1 MDTNGFSPNQPDNQ
15 QFYRPPHQPI
25 NQQPFQYP
33 LPVNKTKN
41 TNTMLIVVA
50 GLATVLSSI
59 FASII
64 SNVISKLLLNNS
76 YSDSITFSYLISS
89 LSQTVSFFI
98 TAVIIIIACVIVCK
112 KSADRLK
119 FFACC
124 LSGKAIGGF
133 FQTVITAIIL
143 VVLNIAD
150 IDTAISKFSI
160 IISITNILGIIVS
173 AVAAAL
179 LLYFMLSKEK
189 TVAPINNNMSTQ
201 KYNTVN
207 F

>member
-15 QFYRPPHQPI
+15 QFYRPPYQPI
-25 NQQPFQYP
+25 NQQPLQYP

-41 TNTMLIVVA
+41 TNTILFVIA
-50 GLATVLSSI
+50 GLATGLGNILALIV
-59 FASII
+59 
-64 SNVISKLLLNNS
+64 SNVISSLFFKNLYSNSNTLN
-76 YSDSITFSYLISS
+76 YLISYLSETS
-89 LSQTVSFFI
+89 LFII
-98 TAVIIIIACVIVCK
+98 TAVIIIIADIIVCK
-112 KSADRLK
+112 KSVDRLK

-124 LSGKAIGGF
+124 LSGKAIGTF
-133 FQTVITAIIL
+133 FQTTILTIIL
-143 VVLNIAD
+143 AIFNIMD
-150 IDTAISKFSI
+150 IGIPLSKYSFI
-160 IISITNILGIIVS
+160 AAIISILSIIVS

-189 TVAPINNNMSTQ
+189 TVAPINNNVSTQ